1 MTDAAA
7 VRTALAGDYVVRH
20 PGEVAALLEK
30 WSTADGGAVLER
42 TPLESATP
50 VFAALTPAVASD
62 LLARAPVERAVG
74 LLRGLDPA
82 HAAALCA
89 RLATELQDRLLDR
102 LPEAEAREL
111 RELMTYPADSAAALM
126 TTRVPTFR
134 PAAAAVEILARL
146 RAERAAGVTDVA
158 LVDSGGRFAGMVPVV
173 ALAAADAGTPALQLA
188 RTGQAVVPA
197 MTPREDVVDLMART
211 HVATLPV
218 VDAERRL
225 LGVVGHDE
233 RAAAIEAEAT
243 ASAQTMV
250 GASEDERA
258 LSPIGFAVRKR
269 LPWLQVNLLTAFL
282 AAAVVGVFEA
292 TIAQV
297 TALAV
302 LLPVVAGAV
311 RQHRVAGARRD
322 HSRTG
327 AARGTAAALAPG
339 SGQGK
344 RRRPDQ
350 RPGRR
355 ADVVG
360 RRLSLEPLPGSD
372 GRDRDLHGTLD
383 VGGRPGRSGHPDGPD
398 RGASGSGAVVVNRAH
413 HRDRH
418 RRLLELPR
426 HRDAAD
432 GVVVDRAVH
441 GRARCTIRACP
452 GPTRDL
458 PSTGRMQASCAGF
471 PAARLPV

>member
-302 LLPVVAGAV
+302 LLPVVAGQSGNTGSQALAVTIRGLALREVRLRHWRRVAVKESAVGLINGLGVALTSSAGVYLWSRSLGLTAVIAISMVLSMLVAGLAGAVIPMGLTAV
-311 RQHRVAGARRD
+311 RQDPAQSSSIVLTTVTD
-322 HSRTG
+322 I
-327 AARGTAAALAPG
+327 
-339 SGQGK
+339 
-344 RRRPDQ
+344 
-350 RPGRR
+350 
-355 ADVVG
+355 VG
-360 RRLSLEPLPGSD
+360 FLSFLGIA
-372 GRDRDLHGTLD
+372 TLLM
-383 VGGRPGRSGHPDGPD
+383 
-398 RGASGSGAVVVNRAH
+398 AW
-413 HRDRH
+413 
-418 RRLLELPR
+418 L
-426 HRDAAD
+426 
-432 GVVVDRAVH
+432 
-441 GRARCTIRACP
+441 
-452 GPTRDL
+452 
-458 PSTGRMQASCAGF
+458 
-471 PAARLPV
+471 